1 MADELEPLSEAQGPA
16 PEVYLDE
23 NVQRAI
29 DALPPDYRLV
39 LLLIDLEGFTYQE
52 TADVLEIPVGTVM
65 SRLYRARRQLE
76 KELDKLLPQ
85 AVKANAGKGGRAVTA
100 EAAVAAASQL
110 TPDLITHL
118 KGNSRDLSSLT
129 SRVFEELVAEFMMQR
144 GFSDVALVGTN
155 PKTSADIY
163 AVYHI
168 TPIDDKAPFFVE
180 VKRWRETVGINVVN
194 AVYGAM
200 LAERPAWG
208 WRAALIVSLAGFSEF
223 RRTTTL
229 ELGRLSVLL
238 KDKNDLL
245 RWLSDY
251 QPHPNGLWLP
261 SQSRSDASPSLQRTP
276 PGRCR

>member
-1 MADELEPLSEAQGPA
+1 MADELAPPPETQEPR

-23 NVQRAI
+23 NVQRAME
-29 DALPPDYRLV
+29 ALPHDYRMV
-39 LLLIDLEGFTYQE
+39 LLLINLEGFTYKE
-52 TADVLEIPVGTVM
+52 TADILEIPVGTVM
-65 SRLYRARRQLE
+65 FRFYMARRRFE
-76 KELDKLLPQ
+76 EELDRLLPQ
-85 AVKANAGKGGRAVTA
+85 AIEARAGQADRVISA

-118 KGNSRDLSSLT
+118 KQNSRDLSSLT
-129 SRVFEELVAEFMMQR
+129 SRVFEELVAEFLAQR

-155 PKTSADIY
+155 PRTSADIY

-200 LAERPAWG
+200 LAERPTWG

-238 KDKNDLL
+238 KDRNDLV

-261 SQSRSDASPSLQRTP
+261 SQSRSDA
-276 PGRCR
+276 